1 MIFHYSVR
9 AASRR
14 RPELASWNENSIR
27 CSIGCCT
34 GREERIMTDRS
45 GEKLPICLV
54 HFAAVVV
61 CIELGASEDV
71 RYRLAQ
77 TQV

>member
-1 MIFHYSVR
+1 
-9 AASRR
+9 
-14 RPELASWNENSIR
+14 
-27 CSIGCCT
+27 
-34 GREERIMTDRS
+34 MTDRS